1 MVRLRAIELLKE
13 QGRTKYAL
21 NKELGMNYGNFNRMV
36 NNQTRSV
43 SYENIESMCLFFK
56 VTPNE
61 LFEWD
66 FEK

>member
-1 MVRLRAIELLKE
+1 MVRLRALELLKE
-13 QGRTKYAL
+13 QGKTKYAL
-21 NKELGMNYGNFNRMV
+21 NKGLGMNYGNFNRMI

-43 SYENIESMCLFFK
+43 SYENIEAMCIFFN